1 MVKTKRD
8 IVTKLPTVRD
18 KIQILQRDNVV
29 KLPASKDIKLE
40 TAASTK
46 EDVKIPSPSRGSVY
60 LAPNKWQMGLPFMF
74 LIVFHI
80 PSQPIIK

>member
-46 EDVKIPSPSRGSVY
+46 EDVKMGSGQSLEWTKVKMV
-60 LAPNKWQMGLPFMF
+60 NK
-74 LIVFHI
+74 V
-80 PSQPIIK
+80 